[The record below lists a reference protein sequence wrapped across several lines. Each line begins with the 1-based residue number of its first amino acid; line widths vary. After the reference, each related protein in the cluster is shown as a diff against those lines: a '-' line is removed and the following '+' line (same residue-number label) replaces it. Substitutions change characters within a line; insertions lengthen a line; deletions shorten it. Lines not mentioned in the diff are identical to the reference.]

1 MSQPRSASRRK
12 RSIAR
17 WRPSKRKARWYGRRP
32 ASRSSGAARHDSD
45 HMLPAAVTL
54 SSPIFNFRTRH
65 VMSSIGTKTLYVA
78 SAVAVAWTSA
88 LASPLAAA
96 PATEETGGAM
106 SGMQRGGET
115 GMMQHGGGLGMMQ
128 HGGGMDMMQH
138 HQAMMAKMHS
148 PHGGMPTRAGQDAF
162 GTIGEIVALLETDP
176 KTDWSKV
183 DLEALRQHLIDMNE
197 VTLHAE
203 AASKQID
210 GGLEMTITGNGRTLV
225 AIQRMI
231 PAYAQMANGHDGWRA
246 KVSELPNSELLTV
259 TATDPKEV
267 EHIRGLGFIGLLASG
282 SWHQPHHLAMARG
295 EFDHEHLAHQH

>member
-1 MSQPRSASRRK
+1 
-12 RSIAR
+12 
-17 WRPSKRKARWYGRRP
+17 
-32 ASRSSGAARHDSD
+32 
-45 HMLPAAVTL
+45 
-54 SSPIFNFRTRH
+54 
-65 VMSSIGTKTLYVA
+65 MSSIGTKALYVA
-78 SAVAVAWTSA
+78 SAVAVAWTCA

-106 SGMQRGGET
+106 SGMQRGGDT
-115 GMMQHGGGLGMMQ
+115 GMMQ

-197 VTLHAE
+197 VTLN
-203 AASKQID
+203 AAAAPKPID
-210 GGLEMTITGNGRTLV
+210 GGLQIAITGMGRTLA
-225 AIQRMI
+225 AIQRMVPMHAAEI
-231 PAYAQMANGHDGWRA
+231 DGQKGWSA
-246 KVSELPNSELLTV
+246 KTSILTDGVLLAV

-267 EHIRGLGFIGLLASG
+267 AHIRGLGFIGLMVEG
-282 SWHQPHHLAMARG
+282 SHHQAHHLSIAKG
-295 EFDHEHLAHQH
+295 EPMHAAGGEHTPHAH